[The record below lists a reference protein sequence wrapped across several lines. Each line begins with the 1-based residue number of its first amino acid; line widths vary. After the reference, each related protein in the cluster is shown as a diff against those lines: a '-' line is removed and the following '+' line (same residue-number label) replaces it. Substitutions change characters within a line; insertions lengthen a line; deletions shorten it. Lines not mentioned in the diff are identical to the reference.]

1 MPQHPRPQHPSQ
13 QKPSI
18 FTHVTDRPRKTATP
32 ARTVTTAPSQQRL
45 NLKQL
50 NYGLVGL
57 WAGMA
62 AIAVGSAV
70 GSVQSLERQGQRLFF
85 RLRGTVPPPNH
96 IVILAIDQESLS
108 QGENAPANPAPD
120 AEMASIQTW
129 PWQRTAYATA
139 IEKLMAAGARS
150 VSLDVI
156 LADPS
161 IHGSMDDEHLRQ
173 TMRRYPQQVILA
185 AAYETSGNPQ
195 TGEQGHIVLP
205 HAALQVQPGQAG
217 LVNYGRDP
225 DQRVYRLGDRFID
238 QVLHPL
244 GLSEGLSSFAIA
256 TLRAAHIHHIP
267 SPQGHI
273 NFYGPPTTF
282 PRVPFWQVLDSTSW
296 QYHQQQGTFK
306 DKIVLIG
313 PIAESLPDQVPTP
326 FSETMPGVEVHA
338 NAIATLME
346 GRVIQELPYPGIQ
359 AGVVFLGVLA
369 TGIWLCRWALR
380 PVVQSGLASG
390 SALTWGLLSYL
401 VFTQV
406 GLILPTVIPV
416 IAMTL
421 VGLSCLVTGAIANRM
436 EQHRLRQTLE
446 RYVAAPIVNQ
456 ILTHYSDD
464 YRALLQGRRVKA
476 AILFCDLRGFSS
488 LSIRVAPE
496 QLVEQLNEYLNAMVG
511 AILAAGGTVDKFIGD
526 AIMAEFGSP
535 ISAGDQADALKA
547 VQAALGMRQAL
558 VDLHQQW
565 QQQGKD
571 LLFNGIGIHYG
582 EAIAG
587 DIGSWQRREYA
598 LIGDAVNIA
607 SRVEGITRKLW
618 TDILITASLYE
629 LVQDHVEAIPIGRHQ
644 LKGREQDEIQ
654 LYSLV
659 GWKADPPVL
668 YHYMHENLRMT
679 KHFRW
684 S

>member
-1 MPQHPRPQHPSQ
+1 L
-13 QKPSI
+13 I
-18 FTHVTDRPRKTATP
+18 
-32 ARTVTTAPSQQRL
+32 
-45 NLKQL
+45 
-50 NYGLVGL
+50 GL
-57 WAGMA
+57 WAGLA
-62 AIAVGSAV
+62 AIAVGSAI

-85 RLRGTVPPPNH
+85 RLRGTVPPPNN
-96 IVILAIDQESLS
+96 IVILSIDQESLS
-108 QGENAPANPAPD
+108 QGANYQANPNQYP
-120 AEMASIQTW
+120 EMASVQAW

-156 LADPS
+156 LTDPS
-161 IHGSMDDEHLRQ
+161 IHGPMDDENLRQ
-173 TMRRYPQQVILA
+173 IVRRYPQQVVLA
-185 AAYETSGNPQ
+185 AAYETSGTPQ
-195 TGEQGHIVLP
+195 TGEQGHLLLP
-205 HAALQVQPGQAG
+205 HAALQVQSSQSG

-225 DQRVYRLGDRFID
+225 DQRVYYLGEHFIEH
-238 QVLHPL
+238 VLQPL

-256 TLRAAHIHHIP
+256 TLRAANIHRIAP
-267 SPQGHI
+267 PQGHI
-273 NFYGPPTTF
+273 NYYGPPTTF

-296 QYHQQQGTFK
+296 QYHQQQGTFRG
-306 DKIVLIG
+306 KIVLIG

-346 GRVIQELPYPGIQ
+346 ERVIRGFPYPLIQ
-359 AGVVFLGVLA
+359 SGVVFLGVIAASIL
-369 TGIWLCRWALR
+369 LCRWNLR
-380 PVVQSGLASG
+380 PVAQLGLALS

-401 VFTQV
+401 AFTQA
-406 GLILPTVIPV
+406 GLILPTVVPV
-416 IAMTL
+416 SAMTL
-421 VGLSCLVTGAIANRM
+421 IGISCLVTGAIANRL

-446 RYVAAPIVNQ
+446 RYVAAPIVDQ
-456 ILTHYSDD
+456 ILTHYSND
-464 YRALLQGRRVKA
+464 YRTLLQGRRVKA
-476 AILFCDLRGFSS
+476 AILFCDLRGFST
-488 LSIRVAPE
+488 LSTRIAPE

-535 ISAGDQADALKA
+535 ISYGDQVDALKA

-558 VDLHQQW
+558 VVLHQQW
-565 QQQGKD
+565 QQQGKE

-607 SRVEGITRKLW
+607 SRVEGLTRKMW

-629 LVQDHVEAIPIGRHQ
+629 LVKDQVEAIPIGRHQ
-644 LKGREQDEIQ
+644 LKGHEQDAIQ

-659 GWKADPPVL
+659 GWRSESHHL
-668 YHYMHENLRMT
+668 YHYMHENLRMVR
-679 KHFRW
+679 HFRGLW
-684 S
+684 GHRSPNLR